1 MRDGEFVAIVG
12 PSGCGK
18 STILN
23 LVAGLDRPSEG
34 RILLNQV
41 PVEGP
46 NPSVG
51 FMLQKDLLLPWRTI
65 VHNVEFGLEAR
76 AISRAERRERALR
89 ELQRCRL
96 HDFADSYP
104 YQLSGGM
111 RQRAALART
120 LAIEP
125 AIVLLDEPFSALDA
139 QTKLILQKSFA
150 QTIASSSI
158 TTLLIT
164 HDLMEAVIMSDR
176 ILVMSERPGRI
187 VEEIPVDLPDRD
199 NPLARI
205 SAPRAREY
213 VDHLLAACI
222 WRRRPHDAAPTS
234 PPRSSVQRSLRASSA
249 SGRAGRIEHVEVAPA
264 AALASRASI
273 LIGSLAFGVVF
284 LLAWQFLPPALGV
297 PSFIIP
303 TVTDLAREFG
313 RMVARENLLVHILST
328 ATIAT
333 IGFVIGSLLGAA
345 MGYLLGMS
353 VFIEKVLS
361 PYILGLQIAPK
372 VAFAP
377 LFIMW
382 LGYNAWPK
390 LLVTILVVFFPILVN
405 VLQSMKTVDR
415 DLINLARA
423 YSMSRMQIFW
433 KIEVPASMPALMAG
447 LRIGATLAVI
457 GVTVGE
463 LVGGNT
469 GLGYLITFGEG
480 QANTAMVFN
489 AIVLLTLIGIVLYG
503 AVAML
508 EARVLHYIPRAMR

>member
-1 MRDGEFVAIVG
+1 MQKMASVLDLVGVTKRFAAPDGVSALTAIERVSLEVRAGEFVAVVG

-34 RILLNQV
+34 RILLHGV

-46 NPSVG
+46 NPTVG

-96 HDFADSYP
+96 ADFAQSYP

-150 QTIASSSI
+150 QTIAASAI

-164 HDLMEAVIMSDR
+164 HYLTEAVIMSDR

-199 NPLARI
+199 NPMARI

-213 VDHLLAACI
+213 VDHLLASL
-222 WRRRPHDAAPTS
+222 HLQEKAA
-234 PPRSSVQRSLRASSA
+234 
-249 SGRAGRIEHVEVAPA
+249 
-264 AALASRASI
+264 
-273 LIGSLAFGVVF
+273 
-284 LLAWQFLPPALGV
+284 
-297 PSFIIP
+297 
-303 TVTDLAREFG
+303 
-313 RMVARENLLVHILST
+313 
-328 ATIAT
+328 
-333 IGFVIGSLLGAA
+333 
-345 MGYLLGMS
+345 
-353 VFIEKVLS
+353 
-361 PYILGLQIAPK
+361 
-372 VAFAP
+372 
-377 LFIMW
+377 
-382 LGYNAWPK
+382 
-390 LLVTILVVFFPILVN
+390 
-405 VLQSMKTVDR
+405 
-415 DLINLARA
+415 
-423 YSMSRMQIFW
+423 
-433 KIEVPASMPALMAG
+433 
-447 LRIGATLAVI
+447 
-457 GVTVGE
+457 
-463 LVGGNT
+463 
-469 GLGYLITFGEG
+469 
-480 QANTAMVFN
+480 
-489 AIVLLTLIGIVLYG
+489 
-503 AVAML
+503 
-508 EARVLHYIPRAMR
+508 

>member
-1 MRDGEFVAIVG
+1 MQNTASVLDLIGVTKRFAAPGGGALLTAIERVSMTVHNGEFVAVVG

-89 ELQRCRL
+89 ELARCRL
-96 HDFADSYP
+96 ADFAGSYP

-125 AIVLLDEPFSALDA
+125 AIVLLDEPFTALDA

-213 VDHLLAACI
+213 VDHLLSSLHLEEKAA
-222 WRRRPHDAAPTS
+222 
-234 PPRSSVQRSLRASSA
+234 
-249 SGRAGRIEHVEVAPA
+249 
-264 AALASRASI
+264 
-273 LIGSLAFGVVF
+273 
-284 LLAWQFLPPALGV
+284 
-297 PSFIIP
+297 
-303 TVTDLAREFG
+303 
-313 RMVARENLLVHILST
+313 
-328 ATIAT
+328 
-333 IGFVIGSLLGAA
+333 
-345 MGYLLGMS
+345 
-353 VFIEKVLS
+353 
-361 PYILGLQIAPK
+361 
-372 VAFAP
+372 
-377 LFIMW
+377 
-382 LGYNAWPK
+382 
-390 LLVTILVVFFPILVN
+390 
-405 VLQSMKTVDR
+405 
-415 DLINLARA
+415 
-423 YSMSRMQIFW
+423 
-433 KIEVPASMPALMAG
+433 
-447 LRIGATLAVI
+447 
-457 GVTVGE
+457 
-463 LVGGNT
+463 
-469 GLGYLITFGEG
+469 
-480 QANTAMVFN
+480 
-489 AIVLLTLIGIVLYG
+489 
-503 AVAML
+503 
-508 EARVLHYIPRAMR
+508 

>member
-1 MRDGEFVAIVG
+1 MQKTASVLDLVGVSKRFAAPGGGAPLTAIDRVSMSVLNGEFVAVVG

-34 RILLNQV
+34 RILLHGV

-46 NPSVG
+46 NPTVG

-96 HDFADSYP
+96 ADFAQSYP

-150 QTIASSSI
+150 QTIAASAI

-164 HDLMEAVIMSDR
+164 HDLTEAVIMSDR

-199 NPLARI
+199 NPMARI

-213 VDHLLAACI
+213 VDHLLASL
-222 WRRRPHDAAPTS
+222 HLQEKAA
-234 PPRSSVQRSLRASSA
+234 
-249 SGRAGRIEHVEVAPA
+249 
-264 AALASRASI
+264 
-273 LIGSLAFGVVF
+273 
-284 LLAWQFLPPALGV
+284 
-297 PSFIIP
+297 
-303 TVTDLAREFG
+303 
-313 RMVARENLLVHILST
+313 
-328 ATIAT
+328 
-333 IGFVIGSLLGAA
+333 
-345 MGYLLGMS
+345 
-353 VFIEKVLS
+353 
-361 PYILGLQIAPK
+361 
-372 VAFAP
+372 
-377 LFIMW
+377 
-382 LGYNAWPK
+382 
-390 LLVTILVVFFPILVN
+390 
-405 VLQSMKTVDR
+405 
-415 DLINLARA
+415 
-423 YSMSRMQIFW
+423 
-433 KIEVPASMPALMAG
+433 
-447 LRIGATLAVI
+447 
-457 GVTVGE
+457 
-463 LVGGNT
+463 
-469 GLGYLITFGEG
+469 
-480 QANTAMVFN
+480 
-489 AIVLLTLIGIVLYG
+489 
-503 AVAML
+503 
-508 EARVLHYIPRAMR
+508 